1 MFDILQYTLI
11 QNALL
16 AGSIV
21 AVIAA
26 IMGYFLI
33 VRGLTFAGH
42 ALPNIGFAGA
52 AGAVLL
58 GLDPVIGLF
67 AFTIGAGIG
76 IGLLGEEVNERD
88 TSIGVIMTFA
98 LGLGLLFL
106 SLYSGYAERV
116 YSILFGQ
123 IIGISQ
129 QDVLIMALASL
140 CTLLAILLLFRPLLF
155 SSFDPE
161 VAEARGLPVRLL
173 SIGFLILLAITISL
187 AVQVVGALLVFTL
200 LVRTGGD
207 GFAADQQSI
216 QGHRAGHCAG
226 CQLYHAGH
234 LPGGGKWHLAG
245 QLLYRDHL
253 VWLLS
258 PRAAPFAPVDGTTRP
273 AACSSYPR
281 EPCRAGP
288 EQRRYTRVRASQRL
302 IALKGYCYA
311 GFPSSLSL
319 RLYTKRLPGWHP
331 RRNRRGGHG
340 LFRRA
345 PLAGICQRGA
355 L

>member
-1 MFDILQYTLI
+1 MFDIFQYTII

-16 AGSIV
+16 AGLIV

-33 VRGLTFAGH
+33 MRGLTFAGH

-76 IGLLGEEVNERD
+76 IGLLGREINERD
-88 TSIGVIMTFA
+88 TSIGLIMTFA

-116 YSILFGQ
+116 YAILFGQ

-129 QDVLIMALASL
+129 QDVLITFSVSL
-140 CTLLAILLLFRPLLF
+140 GILVVLLFLFRPLLF

-161 VAEARGLPVRLL
+161 VAQARGLPVRLL
-173 SIGFLILLAITISL
+173 SIVFLILLAVTISL

-200 LVRTGGD
+200 LVGP
-207 GFAADQQSI
+207 AATAARLTSSPFRALGLAILLGVSYTLLSI
-216 QGHRAGHCAG
+216 YLAAENGVWPVSFYLAAISFGV
-226 CQLYHAGH
+226 Y
-234 LPGGGKWHLAG
+234 LPI
-245 QLLYRDHL
+245 R
-253 VWLLS
+253 LLS
-258 PRAAPFAPVDGTTRP
+258 PLWMSRRGRRDM
-273 AACSSYPR
+273 
-281 EPCRAGP
+281 RAG
-288 EQRRYTRVRASQRL
+288 
-302 IALKGYCYA
+302 
-311 GFPSSLSL
+311 
-319 RLYTKRLPGWHP
+319 
-331 RRNRRGGHG
+331 RRGSILPPGESSDQSTEVMLEARH
-340 LFRRA
+340 LTESSR
-345 PLAGICQRGA
+345 
-355 L
+355 

>member
-1 MFDILQYTLI
+1 MMLEILTYPFI
-11 QNALL
+11 RNALL

-21 AVIAA
+21 AVVAA

-76 IGLLGEEVNERD
+76 IGLLGKEINERD

-129 QDVLIMALASL
+129 QDVLITASASL
-140 CTLLAILLLFRPLLF
+140 GTLLALLLLFRPLLF

-161 VAEARGLPVRLL
+161 VAQARGLPVRLL
-173 SIGFLILLAITISL
+173 SIAFLILLAITVSL

-200 LVRTGGD
+200 LVGP
-207 GFAADQQSI
+207 AATASRI
-216 QGHRAGHCAG
+216 ARSPFWAIALAVALGVSYTVLGIYLAAENGVWPVSFFIATISFG
-226 CQLYHAGH
+226 VY
-234 LPGGGKWHLAG
+234 LPV
-245 QLLYRDHL
+245 R
-253 VWLLS
+253 LLS
-258 PRAAPFAPVDGTTRP
+258 PLWMGQRNRQNARP
-273 AACSSYPR
+273 ARAIVELERANADQEGMSALQIERFSS
-281 EPCRAGP
+281 
-288 EQRRYTRVRASQRL
+288 
-302 IALKGYCYA
+302 
-311 GFPSSLSL
+311 SS
-319 RLYTKRLPGWHP
+319 R
-331 RRNRRGGHG
+331 
-340 LFRRA
+340 
-345 PLAGICQRGA
+345 
-355 L
+355 